1 MTGSRADLP
10 VTVVIPARDA
20 AATIETTLA
29 SVLAQTAG
37 TPAVVVVDDGSTD
50 DTAARAAAVSEAV
63 TVVTGLARGPGAARN
78 AGAAHVATR
87 YLAFCDADD
96 RWPPDRLAGD
106 LAVLEADPGI
116 GVLLGRTRLDADDPD
131 LLAHLHFDGPDR
143 TALIPHFGAATM
155 RASAFAAV
163 GPIDEQLVNFED
175 YEWFLRAR
183 EVPGRVVTHARVAQW
198 RWRHADS
205 TSHRNPAT
213 PADMLRLAQRQAA
226 RQRELGRSLPTLADL
241 RREEP

>member
-1 MTGSRADLP
+1 MTPGVVDLP

-20 AATIETTLA
+20 AGTIEATLA
-29 SVLAQTAG
+29 SVLAQSAG
-37 TPAVVVVDDGSTD
+37 TPAVIVVDDGSTD
-50 DTAARAAAVSEAV
+50 DTAARAAAVSSSV
-63 TVVTGLARGPGAARN
+63 TVITGPARGPGAARN
-78 AGAAHVATR
+78 AGAAGVTTE

-106 LAVLEADPGI
+106 LVALDAGPGI
-116 GVLLGRTRLDADDPD
+116 GVLLGRTRFDADDPA

-155 RASAFAAV
+155 RAAAFAAV

-183 EVPGRVVTHARVAQW
+183 EVPGRMVTHDRVVQW
-198 RWRHADS
+198 SWRHADS
-205 TSHRNPAT
+205 LSHRHPST

-226 RQRELGRSLPTLADL
+226 RQRELGRTLPTLAEL
-241 RREEP
+241 RREVP